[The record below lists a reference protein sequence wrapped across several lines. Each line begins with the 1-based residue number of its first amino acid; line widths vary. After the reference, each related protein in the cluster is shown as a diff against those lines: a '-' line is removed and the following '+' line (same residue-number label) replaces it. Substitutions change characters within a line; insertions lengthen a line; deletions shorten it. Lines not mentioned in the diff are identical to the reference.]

1 MNHNY
6 YIESFNYLSF
16 VGLIANLTQEI
27 SWFKYVGNVTLDCA
41 AKAHEMST
49 LMEAVETLHDCLE
62 AAYQVIIIIRIIYF
76 GYIYIYG
83 TISGTIIY
91 INKHDSRI
99 NPGNRYKVIC
109 QATSVTVGLPGQ

>member
-1 MNHNY
+1 MNYNY

-76 GYIYIYG
+76 RYIYIYIYG
-83 TISGTIIY
+83 TILGTMID

-99 NPGNRYKVIC
+99 NPGN
-109 QATSVTVGLPGQ
+109 